1 MAESAPVRNPPSEQ
15 PDAAGKHAALVAT
28 RSGDNPPAAQDRKRG
43 VGLPVLILIGALL
56 GVCVGV
62 VFGERARILEPVGSA
77 YALMLQIAVYP
88 YLLCAL
94 LVGLGRL
101 TPGMARRLFAAS
113 WGPYLF
119 MWAVTLGSIWLLARA
134 IPPTPPP
141 SVVQASVG
149 QLAPSLLD
157 LLIPA
162 NLVQAIGRNYVPAVV
177 IFAIVYGLAI
187 HKVERKGPLLDVL
200 NAIQV
205 ASVTLWRWVVR
216 FAPIGVFALFAAF
229 AGSVEPAHL
238 AGLLLYIGLFL
249 AGTLL
254 LAFVVLPSVMAAVA
268 PVGHR
273 ELLKELQPALVLAFV
288 TTLSVVALPFVQQ
301 AAERAATLAD
311 CPEGEERTDVIK
323 TTLSLSYALAQLGN
337 YFIYLFILYAAY
349 NYKVELT
356 LPERLMLPFW
366 TLLSGLGS
374 PSATVDGVIFLS
386 NWLHLPSGALDLFLE
401 TWTITRYGQ
410 VLVSV
415 MGFGFATILIPLI
428 YFSKLKIQPSHRLLK
443 AALSFALLAI
453 VVIGATALRPLLQ
466 RPPDNRL
473 TRLVLDPVLVHDVK
487 ATLYRPGTTG
497 PKPLGIVPTLSTIQS
512 SGVLRV
518 GYNPNIIPFCYW
530 NAQGDLVG
538 FDVAY
543 AYRLARD
550 LNVTLELIPFEW
562 TTIAADL
569 RERRFDIAIGG
580 IYETDDRLQ
589 TLTVSNFY
597 YESPPAMI
605 VRSGVVH
612 DFLSRSAIMNLPQ
625 LRVAVFDDPVVV
637 QMLRFLL
644 PNARAEIVPNYD
656 HPPPITDQ
664 IDGAFWTLQQAG
676 AWAEVHPGF
685 TAVAP
690 TGMGGPILFVYLMP
704 PGADSL
710 RQYIN
715 QWLELQT
722 SNGFR
727 AAQLDYWIDGKPRKD
742 PQPRWNLLD
751 ALLGVNSR

>member
-1 MAESAPVRNPPSEQ
+1 
-15 PDAAGKHAALVAT
+15 
-28 RSGDNPPAAQDRKRG
+28 
-43 VGLPVLILIGALL
+43 
-56 GVCVGV
+56 
-62 VFGERARILEPVGSA
+62 
-77 YALMLQIAVYP
+77 
-88 YLLCAL
+88 
-94 LVGLGRL
+94 
-101 TPGMARRLFAAS
+101 
-113 WGPYLF
+113 
-119 MWAVTLGSIWLLARA
+119 
-134 IPPTPPP
+134 
-141 SVVQASVG
+141 
-149 QLAPSLLD
+149 
-157 LLIPA
+157 
-162 NLVQAIGRNYVPAVV
+162 
-177 IFAIVYGLAI
+177 
-187 HKVERKGPLLDVL
+187 
-200 NAIQV
+200 
-205 ASVTLWRWVVR
+205 
-216 FAPIGVFALFAAF
+216 LFAAF
-229 AGSVEPAHL
+229 SGSVEPAHL

-249 AGTLL
+249 VGTSL

-288 TTLSVVALPFVQQ
+288 TTLSVVALPFVPQ
-301 AAERAATLAD
+301 AAERAATLAE

-356 LPERLMLPFW
+356 LPEHVMLPFW

-386 NWLHLPSGALDLFLE
+386 NWLHLPSSALDLFLE
-401 TWTITRYGQ
+401 TWTITRYRQ

-428 YFSKLKIQPSHRLLK
+428 YFDKLKIQPSHRLFK

-453 VVIGATALRPLLQ
+453 VVVGATALRPLLQ

-550 LNVTLELIPFEW
+550 LNVRLELIPFAW

-569 RERRFDIAIGG
+569 KERRFDIAIGG

-597 YESPPAMI
+597 YQSPPAMI

-644 PNARAEIVPNYD
+644 PNAQAEIVPNYD

-664 IDGAFWTLQQAG
+664 IDGAFWTLQQAD

-690 TGMGGPILFVYLMP
+690 TGMGGPTLFVYLMP

-742 PQPRWNLLD
+742 PRPRWNLLD
-751 ALLGVNSR
+751 APRRELAIALRSARHTIRLPP